1 MEDVGLRSTKI
12 RTFWDSLII
21 VPNASLLDA
30 NIENFSEMR
39 KRRVLINIGLTY
51 DTSVEQLKRAKE
63 IIRDIIENHKATLP
77 PTRITFKEF
86 GDYSLNFRVEY
97 FVRNFGFDYYLD
109 TIDEINM
116 KIKEE
121 LEKEGIE
128 MAFPTQTVYLKKD
141 GD

>member
-1 MEDVGLRSTKI
+1 M
-12 RTFWDSLII
+12 
-21 VPNASLLDA
+21 
-30 NIENFSEMR
+30 
-39 KRRVLINIGLTY
+39 
-51 DTSVEQLKRAKE
+51 
-63 IIRDIIENHKATLP
+63 
-77 PTRITFKEF
+77 
-86 GDYSLNFRVEY
+86 EY

-128 MAFPTQTVYLKKD
+128 MAFPTQTVYLKKG